1 MSHHGAVRSAGGA
14 FFSLQGRRQTVKQK
28 MLAEILF
35 LERRDLRPG
44 ITALESLGFK
54 VETLDWV
61 DPFSDETVWIIAR
74 IESELDR
81 QVFFHWVHDI
91 VEQRLQGADL
101 VKAGP
106 ADPQQAA

>member
-1 MSHHGAVRSAGGA
+1 MA
-14 FFSLQGRRQTVKQK
+14 QQ

-35 LERRDLRPG
+35 LERCDLQPG

-61 DPFSDETVWIIAR
+61 DPCSDETVWIIAR

-81 QVFFHWVHDI
+81 HAFFRWVHDI
-91 VEQRLQGADL
+91 VEHRLQGADL
-101 VKAGP
+101 VVAGP
-106 ADPQQAA
+106 VHPSQVA